1 MSLSPCCSSPPL
13 SSFSLCPLSR
23 LFSIF
28 QPSPFLSLLFSLYL
42 LSFLSSLHFRILF
55 SIFQQAPFPLLLI
68 LYQPLFLPPP
78 PHPPTP
84 LLHVLICNSN
94 VFLFPLSIPS
104 LSLHKCSLFNISFYC
119 CPVNLSN
126 YSFSSSLNFI
136 PFFLFLFFYFFSSVL
151 FFPQNYK

>member
-13 SSFSLCPLSR
+13 SSFSSCPLSR

-55 SIFQQAPFPLLLI
+55 SIFQQAPFPLLL
-68 LYQPLFLPPP
+68 
-78 PHPPTP
+78 HPPTP

-151 FFPQNYK
+151 FFPQNYNDRMEK